1 MTEVSTAGEAN
12 EVTVSEPARTRH
24 AELSQ
29 ELEDAAYRYYVL
41 DSPTLSDADYD
52 VRMRELQELEERYP
66 ALRTPDSPTQKV
78 AGGYSTQFTPVEHL
92 ERLMSL
98 DNVFSTEEL
107 VAWAGRATREQPVDR
122 WLCELKIDG
131 LAVDLVYENGRLVR
145 AATRGDGRTGED
157 ITANVRTL
165 DQVPTRLTGGAVP
178 ELLEVRGEVFF
189 PVDQFEALNVTLIDQ
204 GKAPFANP
212 RNAAAG
218 SLRQKDP
225 RITAS
230 RPLRL
235 TLHGLGARRGFAPAS
250 QSGAYEM
257 LAELGLPVSR
267 YHRVVGSLPEVT
279 DVVAYWGEHRHE
291 VEHEIDGV
299 VVKVDDFGLQRRLGS
314 TSKAPRWAIAY
325 KYPPE
330 EANTKLNDIVVSI
343 GRTGRATPFAVLQ
356 PVHVGGVTVG
366 QATLHNSDEVR
377 RRGVLI
383 GDTVVVRRAG
393 DVIPEVVGPV
403 VALRTGD
410 EREFVMPT
418 ECPACGTVLQ
428 REEGQVD
435 IRCPNAVACPPQLQW
450 SVFHFAGRS
459 ALDIDGLGF
468 ETAGVLTAAGIVGD
482 VGDILHLTPG
492 SFEGLR
498 GFGAKKIEQIMAGLE
513 LARTRPLWRL
523 LVGLSIRDV
532 GAPTAQALAREFRTL
547 EALQA
552 ADVERV
558 QQVEGIGPKTAA
570 VVVGWFT
577 DERHQDILRR
587 IRKGGA
593 NTSDEGEDEGPRPL
607 DGLSI
612 VVTGSLE
619 GYSRDSATESVQQRG
634 GKVTGSVSKK
644 TDFVVVGADPGRS
657 KYDKAV
663 QLKVPLL
670 DENGFT
676 TLLQAGPEAARAVVL
691 TPETD
696 DDAEAATEP
705 ATEAATEP
713 ASGAAGSD
721 DA

>member
-1 MTEVSTAGEAN
+1 MSDQDEALTVPRDDAGVPVA
-12 EVTVSEPARTRH
+12 ARSRH
-24 AELSQ
+24 VELSQ
-29 ELEDAAYRYYVL
+29 ELEDASYRYYVL
-41 DSPTLSDADYD
+41 DAPTLSDADYD
-52 VRMRELQELEERYP
+52 ARMRELQALEEEHP
-66 ALRTPDSPTQKV
+66 SLRTPDSPTQKV
-78 AGGYSTQFTPVEHL
+78 AGSYSTLFTPVEHL

-98 DNVFSTEEL
+98 DNVFSSEEL
-107 VAWAGRATREQPVDR
+107 LAWAARAEREQQVPR

-131 LAVDLVYENGRLVR
+131 LAVDLVYENGRLIR

-157 ITANVRTL
+157 ITSNVRTL
-165 DQVPTRLTGGAVP
+165 DQVPTQLAGPSVP
-178 ELLEVRGEVFF
+178 ELLEVRGEVYF
-189 PVDQFEALNVTLIDQ
+189 PVTEFESLNASLVEA

-212 RNAAAG
+212 RNAAPG

-225 RITAS
+225 RVTAS

-235 TLHGLGARRGFAPAS
+235 TLHGLGARTGFSPPS
-250 QSGAYEM
+250 QSRAYEM

-267 YHRVVGSLPEVT
+267 YYRLVETLPEVA
-279 DVVAYWGEHRHE
+279 DVVAYWGEHRHD

-299 VVKVDDFGLQRRLGS
+299 VIKVDDFGLQRRLGS

-330 EANTKLNDIVVSI
+330 EANTRLNDIVVSI

-356 PVHVGGVTVG
+356 PVRVGGVTVG

-403 VALRTGD
+403 VALRTGN

-418 ECPACGTVLQ
+418 QCPACGTTLQ

-435 IRCPNAVACPPQLQW
+435 IRCPNAVSCPPQLQW

-468 ETAGVLTAAGIVGD
+468 ETAGVLTETGRVRD
-482 VGDILHLTPG
+482 VGDILHLTPE

-498 GFGAKKIEQIMAGLE
+498 GFGPKKVEQIRVGLE
-513 LARTRPLWRL
+513 AARTRPIWRL
-523 LVGLSIRDV
+523 LVGMSIRDV
-532 GAPTAQALAREFRTL
+532 GAPTAQALARDFRSID
-547 EALQA
+547 ALA
-552 ADVERV
+552 EADVERV

-570 VVVGWFT
+570 VIVGWFA
-577 DERHQDILRR
+577 DERHRDILERLR
-587 IRKGGA
+587 AGGA
-593 NTSDEGEDEGPRPL
+593 NFTDEGEDEAPRPL
-607 DGLSI
+607 DGMSV
-612 VVTGSLE
+612 VVTGTLE
-619 GYSRDSATESVQQRG
+619 GYSRDSATEAVQARG

-663 QLKVPLL
+663 SLKLPLL
-670 DENGFT
+670 DENGLT
-676 TLLQAGPEAARAVVL
+676 ILLQQGPEAARAAVL
-691 TPETD
+691 PPEDEDAPPPETGT
-696 DDAEAATEP
+696 AEGPPGEAAT
-705 ATEAATEP
+705 T
-713 ASGAAGSD
+713 

>member
-1 MTEVSTAGEAN
+1 MSTDATNDVGAVMELPEA
-12 EVTVSEPARTRH
+12 ARTRH
-24 AELSQ
+24 AELAQ
-29 ELEDAAYRYYVL
+29 ELDDAAYRYYVL

-52 VRMRELQELEERYP
+52 VRMRELQTLEEEFP
-66 ALRTPDSPTQKV
+66 ALQTPESPTQRV
-78 AGGYSTQFTPVEHL
+78 AGSFSTLFTPVEHL
-92 ERLMSL
+92 ERLLSL

-107 VAWAGRATREQPVDR
+107 LAWAGRAERELQVPR

-131 LAVDLVYENGRLVR
+131 LAVDLVYENGRLIR

-157 ITANVRTL
+157 ITSNLRTL
-165 DQVPTRLTGGAVP
+165 DQVPDRLAGSAVP

-189 PVDQFEALNVTLIDQ
+189 PVTEFESLNAALVEA

-225 RITAS
+225 RVTAS

-235 TLHGLGARRGFAPAS
+235 TLHGLGARRGFSPPS
-250 QSGAYEM
+250 QSAAYEG

-267 YHRVVGSLPEVT
+267 YYRVVESLPEVV
-279 DVVAYWGEHRHE
+279 DIVAHWGEHRHD

-314 TSKAPRWAIAY
+314 TAKAPRWAIAY

-343 GRTGRATPFAVLQ
+343 GRTGRATPFAMLQ
-356 PVHVGGVTVG
+356 PVRVGGVTVG

-377 RRGVLI
+377 RRGVRI

-403 VALRTGD
+403 VALRTGG

-418 ECPACGTVLQ
+418 ECPACGTALQ

-435 IRCPNAVACPPQLQW
+435 IRCPNAVSCPPQLQW

-468 ETAGVLTAAGIVGD
+468 ETAGVLTSTGRVRD
-482 VGDILHLTPG
+482 VGDILHLTPET
-492 SFEGLR
+492 FEGLR
-498 GFGAKKIEQIMAGLE
+498 GFGPKKVQQIMTGLE
-513 LARTRPLWRL
+513 AARTRPLWRL

-532 GAPTAQALAREFRTL
+532 GAPTAQALARDFRSLDAL
-547 EALQA
+547 ES
-552 ADVERV
+552 ADVEQI

-570 VVVGWFT
+570 VIVAWFA
-577 DERHQDILRR
+577 DERHRR
-587 IRKGGA
+587 ILERIRSGGA
-593 NTSDEGEDEGPRPL
+593 NTSDEGTDEAPRPL
-607 DGLSI
+607 DGISV
-612 VVTGSLE
+612 VVTGTLA
-619 GYSRDSATESVQQRG
+619 GYSRDSATEAVQERG

-644 TDFVVVGADPGRS
+644 TDFVVIGEDPGRS

-663 QLKVPLL
+663 SLKVPRL
-670 DENGFT
+670 DEAAF
-676 TLLQAGPEAARAVVL
+676 TLLLRDGPEAARA
-691 TPETD
+691 
-696 DDAEAATEP
+696 AAAPVDGTVDGP
-705 ATEAATEP
+705 
-713 ASGAAGSD
+713 
-721 DA
+721 